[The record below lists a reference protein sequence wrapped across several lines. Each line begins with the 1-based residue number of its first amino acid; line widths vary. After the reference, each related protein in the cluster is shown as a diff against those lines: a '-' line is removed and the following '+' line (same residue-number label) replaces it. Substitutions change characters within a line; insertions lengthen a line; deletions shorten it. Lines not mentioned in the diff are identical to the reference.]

1 MNAYRCC
8 LFNMMTY
15 LLLNSE
21 YGIGCGYSPVSTWF
35 GDVCGNRTDFS
46 IFSSILCLFFQI
58 LFVAAAYAKSPRPM
72 QYRVPQSRPPA
83 RRRRIVPCDLRLRV
97 CRLPPLFDIM
107 FLVNLCSKKS

>member
-35 GDVCGNRTDFS
+35 GDVCGIRTDFS
-46 IFSSILCLFFQI
+46 IFSGILCLFFQI
-58 LFVAAAYAKSPRPM
+58 LFIAAAYAKSPGPM
-72 QYRVPQSRPPA
+72 QYRVPRACKAALLQGDDELCLVISGCESA
-83 RRRRIVPCDLRLRV
+83 V
-97 CRLPPLFDIM
+97 CRRYLI
-107 FLVNLCSKKS
+107 